1 MNVYRPTRVWSGKL
15 PPHATVARMKPS
27 KKQLQVLEVLKAA
40 NGPMT
45 VNQLIAAIGDG
56 KSSIRARLHDLQ
68 SMNLVRGVAPPGQSK
83 AAQLWLLTTTQL
95 LE

>member
-1 MNVYRPTRVWSGKL
+1 
-15 PPHATVARMKPS
+15 
-27 KKQLQVLEVLKAA
+27 
-40 NGPMT
+40 MT